1 MSDSNVD
8 LESNGNKETSFDCWS
23 ESTDKVFTSSGD
35 GVQDVFC
42 PSENPKMHQTDD
54 SSRCFGFHGCS
65 FRCQWY
71 QHRQVCNL
79 RLPLLPQ
86 LEMECFLCHILWWCW
101 SILKTSHLNY
111 FLFVKIMLRQS
122 SSHLERKAQFWSDFY
137 VAFFVVLHC
146 AVGSLVRSVP
156 PNQTSSSEFSGWK
169 CSAMWLYNNV
179 WH

>member
-86 LEMECFLCHILWWCW
+86 LEMECFLCHILWWYW

-111 FLFVKIMLRQS
+111 FLFVKKNAAAIVIPSGKKSTILKWFLRCIFCCS
-122 SSHLERKAQFWSDFY
+122 TLCSWISCPLSATKSDQF
-137 VAFFVVLHC
+137 
-146 AVGSLVRSVP
+146 
-156 PNQTSSSEFSGWK
+156 
-169 CSAMWLYNNV
+169 
-179 WH
+179 